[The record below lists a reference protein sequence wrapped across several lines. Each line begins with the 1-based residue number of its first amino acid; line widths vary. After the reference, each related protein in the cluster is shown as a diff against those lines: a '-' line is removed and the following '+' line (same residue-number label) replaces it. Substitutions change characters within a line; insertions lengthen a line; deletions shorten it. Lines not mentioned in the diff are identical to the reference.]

1 MARRGHQCFV
11 GPGGPSG
18 QGGVQERFGKI
29 SPTTLWGPRPD
40 PWALSPLLSHLN
52 LQRGDGGHRP
62 SMVCWARR
70 PLRTRGT
77 IGNVPGRSPDHPVG
91 PRPDLR
97 ALSRLVPLFEQRPSL
112 VWCARRRLRT
122 WETVGKVRGRS
133 PDHPVGPKTRPPRA
147 LFRLV
152 TLFEPGTLGRLQ
164 EAINITA

>member
-1 MARRGHQCFV
+1 MLCWARRPFRTRG
-11 GPGGPSG
+11 ST
-18 QGGVQERFGKI
+18 GKVRGKF
-29 SPTTLWGPRPD
+29 PHHPVGPRPD

-97 ALSRLVPLFEQRPSL
+97 ALSRLVALFEPPMLGWLAEAITGL
-112 VWCARRRLRT
+112 VCQEAIEDMGDCRK
-122 WETVGKVRGRS
+122 GSGRS
-133 PDHPVGPKTRPPRA
+133 PDHPVGPKTRRPRA
-147 LFRLV
+147 LSRLV